1 MIHLWGITRCSSVRD
16 AIKALEAHGIE
27 YAFHSFDQ
35 EHPSDWQVRLW
46 VDGLGRK
53 KIINPSSRPWR
64 ALDLATRERAK
75 VDDKAAAAVLT
86 EHLYVIRRPLVAWP
100 DGKLTCGLADFKAR
114 LEEEL
119 NP

>member
-16 AIKALEAHGIE
+16 ARKALDAHGLE
-27 YAFHSFDQ
+27 YEFHSFDR
-35 EHPSDWQVRLW
+35 EPVSNWQVRLW

-64 ALDLATRERAK
+64 ALDLETRERAK